1 MSQNVV
7 QLLPNSQRSS
17 APALPHL
24 DRHGIVAR
32 LGVGGIAEVFL
43 GREEIR
49 PGLYRP
55 VVIKTLHAHHA
66 DEPLVIQ
73 MFVDEAR
80 VALRLEHPNIV
91 RTEGI
96 GLIDGRH
103 AIIME
108 LLNGQPL
115 QKVMARL
122 RDRSRAMPIE
132 LAVFLVM
139 GVLDGLH
146 YAHELKGRDGTPL
159 NIVHRDVSPQN
170 LFLTYAGGVKVLD
183 FGIAK
188 NELQEVKTRTG
199 LLKGKVAYMA
209 PEQALGDGLDRRAD
223 LFSLGIVLW
232 EVLTGARLFKGTNEV
247 ATLNLAL
254 RGPIP
259 KTTELRA
266 EIPPELDD
274 IVRAALSRDVRARF
288 PSALAMRHALGRFLE
303 STGVTVSSAALRSFM
318 HELFLEE
325 IHARERQLIDLE
337 TGVSSAPPSSGSP
350 VTLATGT
357 RQEDL
362 QVTRVSGVNE
372 VVDEL
377 TRRHRVVTRTLFGGM
392 VGVGVAFAVLLFIVL
407 ARLEQLPHAGAPA
420 PAAQHPPVASERAL
434 PAATGAARNVA
445 VPLAAGVAEAP
456 NAARLAAEPARVLA
470 STSERTPAARGAQRK
485 PEARNTERRA
495 RAAAPAER
503 VSTAERAN
511 AAIAAAPEEFGFL
524 SLDTSP
530 WSLVRANGRVLGQ
543 TPLVKIR
550 LAAGVHTL
558 SLSNSELG
566 IETSYQVTIQ
576 PGATTARRVGLE

>member
-1 MSQNVV
+1 MTQNVV
-7 QLLPNSQRSS
+7 QLLPNSQRPSVL
-17 APALPHL
+17 ALPHL

-66 DEPLVIQ
+66 DEPLVIR

-103 AIIME
+103 AIVME

-132 LAVFLVM
+132 LAVLLVM

-209 PEQALGDGLDRRAD
+209 PEQALGDGVDRRAD

-274 IVRAALSRDVRARF
+274 IVASALARDVRARF

-325 IHARERQLIDLE
+325 IHAREQQLIDLE
-337 TGVSSAPPSSGSP
+337 TGVSNAPPSSGSP
-350 VTLATGT
+350 VTIGAST
-357 RQEDL
+357 RKDL

-377 TRRHRVVTRTLFGGM
+377 TRRHRVVTRTLFGGI
-392 VGVGVAFAVLLFIVL
+392 VGVGVAFAVLLFVVL
-407 ARLEQLPHAGAPA
+407 ARLERLPHAGAPTSAA
-420 PAAQHPPVASERAL
+420 PPPPVVTERAH
-434 PAATGAARNVA
+434 AVATGAVRNVT
-445 VPLAAGVAEAP
+445 VPQATGVAEVP

-470 STSERTPAARGAQRK
+470 STSERSPAARLAPRN
-485 PEARNTERRA
+485 PEPSHAERRA

-503 VSTAERAN
+503 TSIAERAN
-511 AAIAAAPEEFGFL
+511 AAVAAAAEEFGFL

>member
-1 MSQNVV
+1 MTQNVV
-7 QLLPNSQRSS
+7 QLIPNSQRSS
-17 APALPHL
+17 VHSLPHL
-24 DRHGIVAR
+24 DRHGIVSR

-66 DEPLVIQ
+66 DEPLVIR
-73 MFVDEAR
+73 MFIDEAR

-96 GLIDGRH
+96 GLIEGRH
-103 AIIME
+103 AIVME

-132 LAVFLVM
+132 LAVFIVM

-146 YAHELKGRDGTPL
+146 HAHELKSRDGTPL

-209 PEQALGDGLDRRAD
+209 PEQAVGDGVDRRAD

-266 EIPPELDD
+266 EIPPELDA
-274 IVRAALSRDVRARF
+274 IVATALSRDVRARF
-288 PSALAMRHALGRFLE
+288 PTALAMRQALGRFLE
-303 STGVTVSSAALRSFM
+303 STGATVSSAALRSFM
-318 HELFLEE
+318 HELFIEE
-325 IHARERQLIDLE
+325 IHAREQQLIELE
-337 TGVSSAPPSSGSP
+337 TGVSAPPSSGSP
-350 VTLATGT
+350 MTVGT
-357 RQEDL
+357 STRHDM

-392 VGVGVAFAVLLFIVL
+392 LGVGLALAVLLFVVL
-407 ARLEQLPHAGAPA
+407 ARLEQLPAARA
-420 PAAQHPPVASERAL
+420 PAAVIQGAAPVATERAL
-434 PAATGAARNVA
+434 PAA
-445 VPLAAGVAEAP
+445 PLSDAP
-456 NAARLAAEPARVLA
+456 NAAFPPPAGVPRAAPSPRAPAARALA
-470 STSERTPAARGAQRK
+470 STAESTPAARSDPRK
-485 PEARNTERRA
+485 LEPRNTERRR
-495 RAAAPAER
+495 RAAAPLER
-503 VSTAERAN
+503 ASSAERAN
-511 AAIAAAPEEFGFL
+511 AAVPAAPEEFGFL

-530 WSLVRANGRVLGQ
+530 WSLVRANGRALGQ
-543 TPLVKIR
+543 TPLVKVR
-550 LAAGVHTL
+550 LPAGVHTL

-566 IETSYQVTIQ
+566 IETSYQITIQ

>member
-1 MSQNVV
+1 MTQNVV
-7 QLLPNSQRSS
+7 QLLPNSQRPSVL
-17 APALPHL
+17 ALPHL

-66 DEPLVIQ
+66 DEPLVIR

-103 AIIME
+103 AIVME

-132 LAVFLVM
+132 LAVLLVM

-209 PEQALGDGLDRRAD
+209 PEQALGDGVDRRAD

-274 IVRAALSRDVRARF
+274 IVASALARDVRARF

-325 IHARERQLIDLE
+325 IHAREQQLIDLE
-337 TGVSSAPPSSGSP
+337 TGVSNAPPSSGSP
-350 VTLATGT
+350 VTIGAST
-357 RQEDL
+357 RKDL

-377 TRRHRVVTRTLFGGM
+377 TRRHRVVTRTLFGGI
-392 VGVGVAFAVLLFIVL
+392 VGVGVAFAVLLFVVL
-407 ARLEQLPHAGAPA
+407 ARLERLPHAGAPTSAA
-420 PAAQHPPVASERAL
+420 PPPPVVTERAH
-434 PAATGAARNVA
+434 AVATGAVRNVT
-445 VPLAAGVAEAP
+445 VPQATGVAEVP

-470 STSERTPAARGAQRK
+470 STSERTPAARSAPRN
-485 PEARNTERRA
+485 PEPSHAERRA

-503 VSTAERAN
+503 ASIAERAN
-511 AAIAAAPEEFGFL
+511 AAVAAAAEEFGFL

>member
-1 MSQNVV
+1 MTQNVV
-7 QLLPNSQRSS
+7 QLLPNSQRPSVL
-17 APALPHL
+17 ALPHL

-66 DEPLVIQ
+66 DEPLVIR

-103 AIIME
+103 AIVME

-132 LAVFLVM
+132 LAVLLVM

-209 PEQALGDGLDRRAD
+209 PEQALGDGVDRRAD

-259 KTTELRA
+259 KTRELRA

-274 IVRAALSRDVRARF
+274 IVASALARDVRARF

-325 IHARERQLIDLE
+325 IHAREQQLIDLE
-337 TGVSSAPPSSGSP
+337 TGVSNAPPSSGSP
-350 VTLATGT
+350 VTIGAST
-357 RQEDL
+357 RKDL

-377 TRRHRVVTRTLFGGM
+377 TRRHRVVTRTLFGGI
-392 VGVGVAFAVLLFIVL
+392 VGVGVAFAVLLFVVL
-407 ARLEQLPHAGAPA
+407 ARLERLPHAGAPTSAA
-420 PAAQHPPVASERAL
+420 PPPPVVTERAH
-434 PAATGAARNVA
+434 AVATGAVRNVT
-445 VPLAAGVAEAP
+445 VPQATGVAEVP

-470 STSERTPAARGAQRK
+470 STSERTPAARSAPRN
-485 PEARNTERRA
+485 PEPSHAERRA

-503 VSTAERAN
+503 TSIAERAN
-511 AAIAAAPEEFGFL
+511 AAVAAAAEEFGFL